1 MDTILGVLGI
11 GIILFLLVKYM
22 VTKAR
27 LEGLREAYQ
36 RGPGTINNNPP
47 PLGML
52 GSGIST
58 ALWIIA
64 VMVSCLVA
72 TVVTFNL
79 LNQ

>member
-1 MDTILGVLGI
+1 MDTILKAVGI
-11 GIILFLLVKYM
+11 GVILFLLVKYM

-36 RGPGTINNNPP
+36 RGPGTMNNNAP

-52 GSGIST
+52 GSGVIT

-64 VMVSCLVA
+64 VMVSCVA
-72 TVVTFNL
+72 AAMILNL
-79 LNQ
+79 LN